1 MLDPLGAFARIR
13 DFYISYLDTAFYI
26 RDPEVSRSRRRLL
39 EETRAL
45 CAEPIIEPLA
55 RYTRASF
62 ALEELISDDDVDPRL
77 PGLDAVEREAF
88 VRLVLCGLFDSAGAE
103 HG

>member
-26 RDPEVSRSRRRLL
+26 RDPEVSRARRSLL

-45 CAEPIIEPLA
+45 CAEPIIEPLT
-55 RYTRASF
+55 RYSSASF
-62 ALEELISDDDVDPRL
+62 ALEDLINTSDADPRL
-77 PGLDAVEREAF
+77 PGLNAKERDAF
-88 VRLVLCGLFDSAGAE
+88 VRLVLCGLFDAVGEE
-103 HG
+103 H